1 MSVTSNGTW
10 GTRLL
15 AGSAVVA
22 GLCFS
27 ANAQAV
33 QLGVGLMAGAGGN
46 FIEKPDPFSILSPYP
61 GLQPNPGFGGATFGG
76 GLALD
81 LRILPFIGL
90 ELDILRKSDKGTGT
104 YNNVDFTIGGGATHV
119 PILAKFLLPS
129 PLVAPFA
136 ILGGEFVSPSDGDAE
151 AKANGITAPVPQW
164 ANSYWMFTFGLGME
178 IKLPLP
184 VVDIRIPISLRG
196 SITPGASSDAID
208 RSRPTA
214 TPGLFSYNA
223 EWQYAFSLNAG
234 AQIYFF

>member
-15 AGSAVVA
+15 AGAAVVA

-27 ANAQAV
+27 ANAQAF
-33 QLGVGLMAGAGGN
+33 QLGVGLMAGGGGN
-46 FIEKPDPFSILSPYP
+46 FIPKPDPFVGI
-61 GLQPNPGFGGATFGG
+61 QPNPGFGGTTFGG
-76 GLALD
+76 GFAVD
-81 LRILPFIGL
+81 GRILPFVGL
-90 ELDILRKSDKGTGT
+90 ELDIHFKSDKGTGT
-104 YNNVDFTIGGGATHV
+104 FNNVDFTIGGSSLHV

-136 ILGGEFVSPSDGDAE
+136 ILGPEYVSPNYGDAE
-151 AKANGITAPVPQW
+151 VKGGVVPSTAQF
-164 ANSYWMFTFGLGME
+164 ADSYWMFTFGLGME

-184 VVDIRIPISLRG
+184 VVDIRIPVSLRG
-196 SITPGASSDAID
+196 SITPGASSDPLD
-208 RSRPTA
+208 RTHPPTPPSPYY
-214 TPGLFSYNA
+214 TYNA